1 PFMPA
6 RGITPTCGCTSTWIR
21 LGLSILPDP
30 KTLARAPEN
39 RRRPVHIPS
48 PEIPPSGLSET
59 EYSEAEKEVGSVA

>member
-1 PFMPA
+1 M
-6 RGITPTCGCTSTWIR
+6 WIR